1 MKRGT
6 WQGNITQGA
15 ACDGTV
21 GNAMEA
27 FGDSALRD
35 IARACISDGGGRE
48 VVRVS
53 SLPLT
58 ALLATV

>member
-1 MKRGT
+1 MKRGI

-35 IARACISDGGGRE
+35 IARACNTDGGGRE
-48 VVRVS
+48 VVAVS
-53 SLPLT
+53 VLHPAALPE
-58 ALLATV
+58 TV